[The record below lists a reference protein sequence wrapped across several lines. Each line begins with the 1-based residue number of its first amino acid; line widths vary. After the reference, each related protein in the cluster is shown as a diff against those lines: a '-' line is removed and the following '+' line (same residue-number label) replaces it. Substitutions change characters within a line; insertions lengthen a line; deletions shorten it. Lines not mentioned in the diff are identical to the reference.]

1 MHYIVLIFIYIFAIQ
16 TTWYRIIIGYELF
29 KEIENMKKVIEVS
42 IGGINFTVEDD
53 AYFRLKEYLKRF
65 EETIPDKQEAREVME
80 DVEARVA
87 EILQKELKYS
97 NQVVDMKQVQTVI
110 DHLGEVEVNTSSQES
125 GSDYNYDKD
134 YTKGDK
140 RMYRDVDEKMVAGVC
155 SGLALYLG
163 IDVTIVRILFAVMTF
178 LYGTALL
185 VYIVLWLVMPRA
197 LTVAQKL
204 EVRGYAPTAENIRKF
219 TSRHK

>member
-1 MHYIVLIFIYIFAIQ
+1 
-16 TTWYRIIIGYELF
+16 
-29 KEIENMKKVIEVS
+29 MKKVIEVS
-42 IGGINFTVEDD
+42 IGDINFTVEDD
-53 AYFRLKEYLKRF
+53 AYFRLKEYLRRF

-87 EILQKELKYS
+87 EILQKELRYS

-110 DHLGEVEVNTSSQES
+110 DHLGEVESNTSSQEF
-125 GSDYNYDKD
+125 GSDHNYDKD
-134 YTKGDK
+134 YTRGDK
-140 RMYRDVDEKMVAGVC
+140 RMYRDVDEKIAAGVC

-163 IDVTIVRILFAVMTF
+163 IDVTIIRIIFAVTTF
-178 LYGTALL
+178 LYGTAIL
-185 VYIVLWLVMPRA
+185 VYVILWLVMPRA

-219 TSRHK
+219 TSQHK

>member
-1 MHYIVLIFIYIFAIQ
+1 
-16 TTWYRIIIGYELF
+16 
-29 KEIENMKKVIEVS
+29 MKKVIEVS
-42 IGGINFTVEDD
+42 IGGVNFTVEDD
-53 AYFRLKEYLKRF
+53 AYFRLKEYLRRF

-97 NQVVDMKQVQTVI
+97 NQVVDMKQVQIVI
-110 DHLGEVEVNTSSQES
+110 DHLGEVESGTSSREQGSES
-125 GSDYNYDKD
+125 NSNSNYDRD
-134 YTKGDK
+134 YTRGDK
-140 RMYRDVDEKMVAGVC
+140 RMYRDVDEKMIAGVC
-155 SGLALYLG
+155 SGLALYFG
-163 IDVTIVRILFAVMTF
+163 IDVTIVRILFAVTAF